1 MGVMTTTRRW
11 TTPRKRPTAAEQRAA
26 AREQALEQCAKGHHS
41 STPTFRPGETV
52 CLVCGLVL
60 YCPDCLNESHLQP
73 PFVHAFPKVCPT
85 HQKAQVQA

>member
-1 MGVMTTTRRW
+1 MTTNDAGRL
-11 TTPRKRPTAAEQRAA
+11 PANVPLPPSNEQPHAK
-26 AREQALEQCAKGHHS
+26 QALEQCAKGHHS

-85 HQKAQVQA
+85 HQKAQVQV